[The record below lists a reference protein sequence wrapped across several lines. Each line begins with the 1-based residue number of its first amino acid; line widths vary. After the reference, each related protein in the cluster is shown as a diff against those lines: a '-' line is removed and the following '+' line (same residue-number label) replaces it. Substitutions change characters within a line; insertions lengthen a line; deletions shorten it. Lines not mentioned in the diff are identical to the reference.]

1 MAHLNQRELDELRL
15 ALEHERTTLQA
26 AIATGQHDA
35 RSIPDDEIEDGDMA
49 ERVIEQD
56 SALRASRFDK
66 ALLADVER
74 ALRKL
79 EAGTYG
85 TSEDS
90 GKPIPLERL
99 RAIPWARRTREEQE
113 QRRRAR

>member
-1 MAHLNQRELDELRL
+1 MAHLDQQHLDELRL
-15 ALEHERTTLQA
+15 ALEHERDTLKA
-26 AIATGQHDA
+26 ALASGRHEA
-35 RSIPDDEIEDGDMA
+35 RSIPDDETEAGDMA
-49 ERVIEQD
+49 ERVVEQD
-56 SALRASRFDK
+56 SALRASRFDT
-66 ALLADVER
+66 ALLANVEH

-90 GKPIPLERL
+90 GKPIPLDRL

-113 QRRRAR
+113 QRRTR

>member
-56 SALRASRFDK
+56 SALRASRFDT

>member
-74 ALRKL
+74 ALHKL

>member
-15 ALEHERTTLQA
+15 ALERERAALQA
-26 AIATGQHDA
+26 ALASGRHEA
-35 RSIPDDEIEDGDMA
+35 RSIPDDEIETGDMA
-49 ERVIEQD
+49 ERVVEQD
-56 SALRASRFDK
+56 SALRATRFDK

-74 ALRKL
+74 ALAKL

-113 QRRRAR
+113 HRRGAR